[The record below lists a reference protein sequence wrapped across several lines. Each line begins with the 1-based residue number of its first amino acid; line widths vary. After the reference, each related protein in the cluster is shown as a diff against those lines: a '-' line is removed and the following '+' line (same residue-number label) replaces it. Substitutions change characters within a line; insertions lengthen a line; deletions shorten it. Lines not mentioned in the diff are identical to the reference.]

1 MRIIDADV
9 LIEKAYIPNTQILK
23 GWWHKETLEDVKN
36 APTIC
41 VRMSD
46 DEVIMPCI
54 ENPCGMDCIE
64 VEPVRHGRWIG
75 RRSLQ
80 VDEDDFEIAKC
91 SECGEE
97 VILYQWQDLFC
108 PNCGAIMEK

>member
-1 MRIIDADV
+1 MRLIDAD
-9 LIEKAYIPNTQILK
+9 TLK
-23 GWWHKETLEDVKN
+23 PSHIVASTTANSLCHLYVSLEDINN
-36 APTIC
+36 APTI
-41 VRMSD
+41 
-46 DEVIMPCI
+46 EA
-54 ENPCGMDCIE
+54 
-64 VEPVRHGRWIG
+64 EPVRRGRWIG

-108 PNCGAIMEK
+108 PNCGADMRGE